1 MTEPDYV
8 QYVTGIENSN
18 ANSYNFLVSGRD
30 AYASSSGIMIKGDTS
45 ANPGLGIRMDSN
57 NNTFVDHRTKDN
69 KPFTFRLHDH
79 DTNTVIPLLVL
90 KRDDQKSD
98 SVAGA
103 DLTGRIKASQFHLG
117 NPDTRG
123 PMNSGLYISADNN
136 YTAQIKINKGDG
148 VGGFD
153 FTTHAAD
160 GSVDKVNMLLNDNGT
175 VTIPQYNR
183 TADAYDDENYAIAGF
198 DSTGKLVRA
207 YQQNRRFQ
215 SVESRTTAAEG
226 DKTDTAIRINE
237 IIRRINSL
245 SIFSAEMAELA
256 LTPGF
261 TFPQAGLYLQDT
273 GMTNIDGSFN
283 AYVVYPDF
291 RAYQLNST
299 NLMITGDPLTVPFE
313 KSSWTRIG
321 DYIEGDKFTVSAYYQ
336 GTPLQQALEKSLAS
350 AKKIE
355 NYSSTVQYTGLSP
368 WTGAK
373 WMSTIEV
380 R

>member
-1 MTEPDYV
+1 
-8 QYVTGIENSN
+8 
-18 ANSYNFLVSGRD
+18 
-30 AYASSSGIMIKGDTS
+30 
-45 ANPGLGIRMDSN
+45 
-57 NNTFVDHRTKDN
+57 
-69 KPFTFRLHDH
+69 
-79 DTNTVIPLLVL
+79 
-90 KRDDQKSD
+90 
-98 SVAGA
+98 
-103 DLTGRIKASQFHLG
+103 
-117 NPDTRG
+117 
-123 PMNSGLYISADNN
+123 MNSGLYISADNN

-153 FTTHAAD
+153 FTTHTAD